1 MSSEFARAI
10 LRHYQ
15 PAILAQR
22 HRQLVEPEWI
32 KGSTPWL
39 GPVPVQLEPV
49 YQPLARQDSRLE
61 TASLVSWVPAPEIEP
76 GEWQRLQ
83 VWISPEQEGD
93 WRHHSERFLKQLSR
107 MRHPFGLE
115 LLGNQSRVDQ
125 LLLFHRQDAPLL
137 HAAFAG
143 EFERC
148 RLTSAHWVPHAWRP
162 GRGATIHRLCDF
174 FPAPPYI
181 RLFTRPEELRGSLY
195 GPIVSAL
202 ATLPAE
208 AFGLLQVLAQPVSPQ
223 HDWHD
228 NVRRLIDIEYELKQV
243 VAWNTGHL
251 SAHHPPTGY
260 ISDMADASNTRA
272 HNDKPFFFA
281 GLRVAVGGILEDP
294 DAHCDAMTCFVGML
308 QQGGR
313 PLEHLSEQD
322 YRRVLPELDFTHL
335 LATGQVYRPGFLLNS
350 EELTTLVHFC
360 PPVATEYR
368 PKPLEP
374 LETLPP
380 SDELRTGIQLG
391 ICPTA
396 GQPLPVCI
404 PPDARSK
411 HLHIIGRPGC
421 GKSSLLEHMILQE
434 IELGQG
440 VAVLDP
446 HGTLAD
452 RLLDLIPP
460 EQSER
465 VIYFRPADGAYVPI
479 WNPLHCSPGAD
490 PMRVAANLVQAVH
503 SIVQGWGERLAH
515 LLRHAFYAVLHLP
528 GGSLREVADLLNK
541 GSPESSALIRKLTAG
556 LIVNPYARRFWTGR
570 FLKYGEQELGP
581 PQHKLSTLLMGGHGV
596 SLMLSQPD
604 SRFNL
609 RQIMDEGRILLVDLS
624 GLGAEVRDTL
634 GSFMLALLHLTT
646 LERLDET
653 KSSPRPFHVYCDEAH
668 YFVTESL
675 KDIIAE
681 TRKFGVSLTLAHQF
695 MSQFAASHTSALSS
709 AGSAVV
715 FGVNET
721 DAEHLRKDFM
731 GRVTTRDLIG
741 QGVGRAIARIG
752 TKRGTEVVRIQT
764 PEPLKPRP
772 DSCRNAIIAYSHEHY
787 YEPIEVVQHR
797 VNEQRDSPGRPSQ
810 FTDPGANDGEEFDFE
825 EL

>member
-22 HRQLVEPEWI
+22 HRQLVEPEWV
-32 KGSTPWL
+32 KGCTPWL
-39 GPVPVQLEPV
+39 APVPVQLEPA

-61 TASLVSWVPAPEIEP
+61 TASLVSWVPAPEVEP
-76 GEWQRLQ
+76 AEWQRLQ

-137 HAAFAG
+137 QAAFAG

-148 RLTSAHWVPHAWRP
+148 RLTPASWVPHAWRP

-181 RLFTRPEELRGSLY
+181 RLFTRLEELRGSLY

-202 ATLPAE
+202 ATLPEE
-208 AFGLLQVLAQPVSPQ
+208 AFGLFQVLAQPVSPQ
-223 HDWHD
+223 HDWHE
-228 NVRRLIDIEYELKQV
+228 NVRWLIDIEYELKQV

-322 YRRVLPELDFTHL
+322 YRRVLPELDFTQL
-335 LATGQVYRPGFLLNS
+335 LAIGQAYRPGFLLNS

-360 PPVATEYR
+360 PPVATEHR
-368 PKPLEP
+368 PKRLEP
-374 LETLPP
+374 LEILAP

-404 PPDARSK
+404 PADARSK

-421 GKSSLLEHMILQE
+421 GKSCLLERMILQE
-434 IELGQG
+434 IALGQG

-446 HGTLAD
+446 HGALAD

-460 EQSER
+460 EQAER
-465 VIYFRPADGAYVPI
+465 VIYFRPADRAYVPI
-479 WNPLHCSPGAD
+479 WNPLHCPSGAD
-490 PMRVAANLVQAVH
+490 PGRVAANLVQAVR

-515 LLRHAFYAVLHLP
+515 LLRHAFFAILHLP
-528 GGSLREVADLLNK
+528 RGSLKDAADLLTR
-541 GSPESSALIRKLTAG
+541 GSPQSNALIRTLIGG
-556 LIVNPYARRFWTGR
+556 LLVDRYSRRFWIHR
-570 FLKYGEQELGP
+570 FPKYGNQELGP
-581 PQHKLSTLLMGGHGV
+581 PEHKFGPLLMGGQGV
-596 SLMLSQPD
+596 SLMLSQPE

-609 RQIMDEGRILLVDLS
+609 REIMDEGRVLLVDLS
-624 GLGAEVRDTL
+624 GLGGDVRDTL
-634 GSFMLALLHLTT
+634 GSFMLALIHLTT
-646 LERLDET
+646 LERLDES
-653 KSSPRPFHVYCDEAH
+653 KSPPKPFHVYCDEAH

-675 KDIIAE
+675 NEIIAE

-695 MSQFAASHTSALSS
+695 MSQFPSGTSALSS
-709 AGSAVV
+709 VGSAAI

-731 GRVTTRDLIG
+731 GRVATKDLVG

-752 TKRGTEVVRIQT
+752 TKRGTEIVRLQT
-764 PEPLKPRP
+764 LEPLKRRP
-772 DSCRNAIIAYSHEHY
+772 DSCRNEIIAYSREHY
-787 YEPIEVVQHR
+787 YEPIDVVQRR
-797 VNEQRDSPGRPSQ
+797 VNEQQDCRGRPPQSAG
-810 FTDPGANDGEEFDFE
+810 PGPDAGEEFDFE